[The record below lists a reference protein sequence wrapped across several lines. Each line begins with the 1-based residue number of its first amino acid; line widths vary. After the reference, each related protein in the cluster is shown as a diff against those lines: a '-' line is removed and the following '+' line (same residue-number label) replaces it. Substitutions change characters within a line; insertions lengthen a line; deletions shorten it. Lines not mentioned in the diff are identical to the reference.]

1 MTDGAHKLRW
11 TYSTDDWEEEGYQD
25 CAWVDGVVWTG
36 DAAPVEP
43 AKPSVV
49 GDGGASVTGDAT
61 VGDGRPWTPKVT
73 VKGGASGFYS
83 IRVSK

>member
-1 MTDGAHKLRW
+1 MEANT
-11 TYSTDDWEEEGYQD
+11 
-25 CAWVDGVVWTG
+25 
-36 DAAPVEP
+36 
-43 AKPSVV
+43 
-49 GDGGASVTGDAT
+49 TGDAT